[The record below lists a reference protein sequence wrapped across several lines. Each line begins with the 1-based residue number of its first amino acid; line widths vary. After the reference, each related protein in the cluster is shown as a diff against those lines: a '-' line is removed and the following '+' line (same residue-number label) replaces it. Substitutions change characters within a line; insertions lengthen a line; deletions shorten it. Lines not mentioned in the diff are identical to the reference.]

1 MDGYDLY
8 HNLDGSSFRSVL
20 QQPTIMMI
28 IDYLDVKRR
37 MHMYM
42 STCHYIALVSFMCVC
57 IYQHP
62 KNPDMYMANGI
73 TITNAA
79 SWKLD
84 ISQPIQS

>member
-1 MDGYDLY
+1 
-8 HNLDGSSFRSVL
+8 
-20 QQPTIMMI
+20 
-28 IDYLDVKRR
+28 
-37 MHMYM
+37 MYM
-42 STCHYIALVSFMCVC
+42 STCHYIALVSCMYVC